1 MIGETYNGGKS
12 GISFFWYLGVV
23 NLRVHVFF
31 ATQLERLG
39 PCTVGKP
46 SSHVDLDA
54 GAAWA
59 SASERQWK
67 GFPFKGAPLWEETW
81 RACYLFAAVFWFEAG
96 LLLFPMVMVH
106 KFWLD
111 WLGLVGLQLDYV
123 RQFGSVN
130 PLSFPPLPSGHCWR
144 QVMTVSELGETFV
157 TWSSFTNVW
166 TEVC

>member
-1 MIGETYNGGKS
+1 M
-12 GISFFWYLGVV
+12 F
-23 NLRVHVFF
+23 FF

-67 GFPFKGAPLWEETW
+67 GFPFKGAPLWEEKW

-106 KFWLD
+106 NFWLD
-111 WLGLVGLQLDYV
+111 WLGWIAVGLCPLV
-123 RQFGSVN
+123 WFGK
-130 PLSFPPLPSGHCWR
+130 PLEFSSSSFGHCWR

-157 TWSSFTNVW
+157 TWSSKKQRLDGGVLRQETPTSPYTSKYPLRRCF
-166 TEVC
+166 